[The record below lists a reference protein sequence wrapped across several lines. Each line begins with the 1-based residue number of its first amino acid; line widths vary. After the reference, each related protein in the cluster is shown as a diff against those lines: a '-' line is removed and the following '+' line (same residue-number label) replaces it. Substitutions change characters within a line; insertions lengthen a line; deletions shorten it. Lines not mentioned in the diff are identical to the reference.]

1 MRTSIREIQMA
12 SRGARRGTIRAGEF
26 DAGKPKRRETWLLTS
41 PDKTV
46 LESMAPVFGGA
57 PVEPFASDRS
67 NDQWALDTGTN
78 ELRVLLSTYGEPIS
92 QRYELY
98 GAGGL
103 VRNCDGQTC
112 QTVDQATG
120 EMVERDCM
128 CSQDRPEC
136 KLATRLSVVLVDA
149 VTFGSWLFT
158 TGSENAAYELPF
170 AVNMLM
176 AAEGQGR
183 TVPAILRLEQRSVK
197 KQGEKYP
204 RRFAVPVLDADSR
217 AFRPEQKVLYGENGP
232 IRISKMP
239 GDVVSQGSGDG
250 GGHLD
255 SARTIPAQSAG
266 DSAPAEQAG
275 SVALPADRV
284 EPSAP
289 VVGSG
294 AEGSPAS
301 DDDALLLATPASE
314 IPSLIT
320 EPQRKRMMAIARK
333 KGVATDDL
341 KAIVLDLAGVT
352 SSKAIPADKYDGVIN
367 GINAWAEL
375 HSMAEEVE

>member
-1 MRTSIREIQMA
+1 MRTTIREIQMA
-12 SRGARRGTIRAGEF
+12 SRGARRGTLRAGEF

-46 LESMAPVFGGA
+46 LESMSPVFGDA
-57 PVEPFASDRS
+57 PVQPFSSDRS
-67 NDQWALDTGTN
+67 NDNWSLDTGVD

-103 VRNCDGQTC
+103 VRNCDGQVC
-112 QTVDQATG
+112 QTVDQQTG

-128 CSQDRPEC
+128 CSDGRAEC

-183 TVPAILRLEQRSVK
+183 TVPAVLRLEQRSVK

-217 AFRPEQKVLYGENGP
+217 AFRDDRAGLTAGV
-232 IRISKMP
+232 
-239 GDVVSQGSGDG
+239 DVKA
-250 GGHLD
+250 L
-255 SARTIPAQSAG
+255 PSAG
-266 DSAPAEQAG
+266 DSAPAEQAEG
-275 SVALPADRV
+275 VAPSADRV
-284 EPSAP
+284 ESPDP

-294 AEGSPAS
+294 SGDSPAS
-301 DDDALLLATPASE
+301 QTATIS
-314 IPSLIT
+314 
-320 EPQRKRMMAIARK
+320 EPQRKRMMAIARERN
-333 KGVATDDL
+333 VATDDL

-352 SSKAIPADKYDGVIN
+352 SSKAIPVDRYDVVIA
-367 GINAWAEL
+367 GIENWSEL
-375 HSMAEEVE
+375 HAMAEEVE